1 MFKLLVW
8 IMDKI
13 IVFGQIKELSK
24 IQLNYGY
31 LFSRALIYNQCPY
44 PFPKDYVP
52 FYLLFS

>member
-31 LFSRALIYNQCPY
+31 LFSRALIYNQCPD